1 MKALKVL
8 ITLHFQDGTI
18 SLVKMTMSEAITL
31 ERILEQ
37 TTYAGE
43 YKGILSFDMQA
54 PDASS

>member
-18 SLVKMTMSEAITL
+18 TLVKMTMSEAIAL
-31 ERILEQ
+31 ERALERA
-37 TTYAGE
+37 TYVGE
-43 YKGILSFDMQA
+43 HKGIVSFDMQA